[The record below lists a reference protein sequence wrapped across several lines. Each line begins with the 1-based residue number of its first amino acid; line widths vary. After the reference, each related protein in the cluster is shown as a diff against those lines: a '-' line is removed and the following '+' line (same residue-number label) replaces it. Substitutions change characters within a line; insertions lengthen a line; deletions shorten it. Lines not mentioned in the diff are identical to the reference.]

1 MRKNL
6 RYGLWSFFLLLALL
20 GGGSIYSIF
29 QSQYNARLINY
40 TGLVRGATQRLVKL
54 ELAHRPDNAIMDYVD
69 SILHELH
76 TEKGPYGLIHPN
88 DPRYLEHLDRLIVLW
103 KTLKEHIQA
112 ARKDPAAGDALLTA
126 SEDFF
131 EQADKT
137 VFAAE
142 AYADRRTSLM
152 LRLFVIMA
160 TCLLLTWVLIFWAYS
175 KKMFLL
181 EKQSKDLYD
190 MTDRDSLTGAYNME
204 RFKREAQELIQNDR
218 KTRYAV
224 AYVDFA
230 DFKYINDVF
239 GYEYGNRVLQEY
251 ARITAAEL
259 DEKEIFGR
267 VSADNFVI
275 LRHYNDKMEVLARQR
290 AIDARLM
297 DFLHNSRNKQ
307 SLPVC
312 CGICCLEDAPGDL
325 AIENFLDRANFAR
338 KTVKNGEQTNY
349 AFYNENIR
357 DSLLKEKSM
366 VGQMREAL
374 RQREFV
380 VYYQPKIDLQNGKI
394 ASAEALVRWRQPD
407 GQIMPP
413 DKFIPVFEKN
423 NLITSLDQYVFET
436 VCCSLRRRLDA
447 GLPVVPVSVNVS
459 RLQFYD
465 PAFVENYAT
474 ISQRYSIPHGLL
486 ELEFTESI
494 VFNNLSLL
502 TDIVLQL
509 KQKGFSCSIDDFG
522 KGYSSLGLLK
532 SLPIDTLKIDKL
544 FFCHSDDKEKEKE
557 NIILTGVITLL
568 RKLRIRTVAEG
579 IESQDQVDFLKS
591 IKCDLVQGY
600 VFYRPMPE
608 EEYEAVLERESLT
621 YLTNTSNK
629 G

>member
-29 QSQYNARLINY
+29 QSQYNARLVNY

-54 ELAHRPDNAIMDYVD
+54 ELAHRPDNAIMDYVN

-76 TEKGPYGLIHPN
+76 TENGPYGLIHPN
-88 DPRYLEHLDRLIVLW
+88 DPTYLKHLDRLLALW
-103 KTLKEHIQA
+103 KALKEHIQA
-112 ARKDPAAGDALLTA
+112 ARKDPAAGEALLAA

-160 TCLLLTWVLIFWAYS
+160 TCLLLTWLFIFWAYS

-259 DEKEIFGR
+259 GEKEIFGR

-275 LRHYNDKMEVLARQR
+275 LRHYDNKMEVLARQR

-325 AIENFLDRANFAR
+325 VIENFLDRANFAR

-380 VYYQPKIDLQNGKI
+380 VYFQPKIDLQSGKI
-394 ASAEALVRWRQPD
+394 ASAEALVRWRQSD

-423 NLITSLDQYVFET
+423 KLITSLDQYVFET

-568 RKLRIRTVAEG
+568 RKLRIKTVAEG

-591 IKCDLVQGY
+591 IQCDLVQGY

-608 EEYEAVLERESLT
+608 EEYEAVLEREHIAQLVARHS
-621 YLTNTSNK
+621 
-629 G
+629 